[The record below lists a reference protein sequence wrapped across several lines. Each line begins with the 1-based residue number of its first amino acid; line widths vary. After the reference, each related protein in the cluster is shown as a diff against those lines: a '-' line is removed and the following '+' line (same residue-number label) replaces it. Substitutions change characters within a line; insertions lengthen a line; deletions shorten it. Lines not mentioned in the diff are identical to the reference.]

1 MQKFRE
7 PQGYYEVPWTAFH
20 FFSEQHIMTYLT
32 YGGLKIEG
40 WLYNM
45 KLCTFFLKRDT
56 SLKWRTHMWDNYYH
70 AQIKCLF
77 TVNKR
82 IIRVGTIT
90 LFCWPRFCLV
100 LWCYQTV
107 DICWWHKYFTLSFFT
122 YPESQLPVI
131 NWSFFVLSLL
141 DLPPTGSTFPNSIY
155 GGIFKTPT
163 FSHLLKKLLIVL
175 FPRDIS
181 HI

>member
-7 PQGYYEVPWTAFH
+7 PQGYYEIPWTAFH

-107 DICWWHKYFTLSFFT
+107 DICCWHTYFTLSFFT
-122 YPESQLPVI
+122 YPESQLPVN
-131 NWSFFVLSLL
+131 NWSFFCIIARPSPLWDQLSQ
-141 DLPPTGSTFPNSIY
+141 TVYMVVYS
-155 GGIFKTPT
+155 
-163 FSHLLKKLLIVL
+163 KLLL
-175 FPRDIS
+175 F
-181 HI
+181 HIC